1 MVLKLHGFPLSTCT
15 RRVRTVLAEKGLE
28 AEFHSVDLAKGE
40 QKAESY
46 LNDLHPFG
54 KVPVLQDTET
64 GVQIFESRAINQYIS
79 SKYAGQGTALS
90 PPESDLKAW
99 ALYQQ
104 ARRHSCQR
112 PFYIANEMQALSIE
126 QSYFDPIVS
135 QIAFEKVFKVR
146 KGLGETDEARVKVLF
161 SQLTPVLEGYER
173 VLSKHKYLAGDQ
185 VTLADLAHLPYGV
198 FVEQFGFADLLPKY
212 PHVQKW
218 WEALKARESW
228 KKVSA

>member
-1 MVLKLHGFPLSTCT
+1 
-15 RRVRTVLAEKGLE
+15 
-28 AEFHSVDLAKGE
+28 
-40 QKAESY
+40 
-46 LNDLHPFG
+46 
-54 KVPVLQDTET
+54 
-64 GVQIFESRAINQYIS
+64 
-79 SKYAGQGTALS
+79 
-90 PPESDLKAW
+90 
-99 ALYQQ
+99 
-104 ARRHSCQR
+104 
-112 PFYIANEMQALSIE
+112 MQALSIE

-146 KGLGETDEARVKVLF
+146 KGLGETDEARVQVLF

-218 WEALKARESW
+218 WEELKARESW
-228 KKVSA
+228 KKVTA